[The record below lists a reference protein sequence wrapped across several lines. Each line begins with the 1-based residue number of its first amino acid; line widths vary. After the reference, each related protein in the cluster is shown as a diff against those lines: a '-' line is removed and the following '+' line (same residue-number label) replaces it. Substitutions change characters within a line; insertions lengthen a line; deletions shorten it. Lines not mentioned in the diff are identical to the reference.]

1 LVTPVSLL
9 LPVVKIT
16 IYLAFGVLPVVKNGV
31 FRVSGLMPVVK
42 NGVYR
47 ALGFIQI
54 VNILVKLFKIKY
66 LKKKYRLFLSD
77 LPILKIDG

>member
-1 LVTPVSLL
+1 MSLL

-16 IYLAFGVLPVVKNGV
+16 IYRALGVLPVVKNGV
-31 FRVSGLMPVVK
+31 FRVSGLIPVVK

-47 ALGFIQI
+47 ALRFISV

-66 LKKKYRLFLSD
+66 LTKQAVAFTGFTNCKN
-77 LPILKIDG
+77 

>member
-1 LVTPVSLL
+1 VSLL

-16 IYLAFGVLPVVKNGV
+16 IYRALSSMSVVKNGV

-47 ALGFIQI
+47 ALGFIPI
-54 VNILVKLFKIKY
+54 VNILVKLFKINY
-66 LKKKYRLFLSD
+66 LTKQSVIFIGFTNYKN
-77 LPILKIDG
+77 

>member
-1 LVTPVSLL
+1 MVTPVSLL

-16 IYLAFGVLPVVKNGV
+16 IYRALGVLPVVKNGA

-42 NGVYR
+42 NGIYR
-47 ALGFIQI
+47 ALGFIQV

-66 LKKKYRLFLSD
+66 LKKVSAIFTGFTNFKN
-77 LPILKIDG
+77 